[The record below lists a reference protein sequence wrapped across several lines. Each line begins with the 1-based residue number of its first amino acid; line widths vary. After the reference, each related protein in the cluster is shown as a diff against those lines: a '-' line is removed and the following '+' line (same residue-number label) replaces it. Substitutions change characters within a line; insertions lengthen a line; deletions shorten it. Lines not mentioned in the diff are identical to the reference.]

1 MPIKKKKK
9 KKGARFFKAVADKK
23 RDFSY
28 PKKKK
33 KKKKEING
41 ISAGDMLPKKN
52 RLSRRVI
59 REVIKKGKT
68 VRSGNISLKYLI
80 FSPQKPLFSFV
91 VSLKTVK
98 NAASRNKLKR
108 RGRAVVF
115 GLLPSIKEGYR
126 AVIFFGKESEKLRF
140 PALKEEI
147 TKLFR
152 KAGIL

>member
-1 MPIKKKKK
+1 
-9 KKGARFFKAVADKK
+9 
-23 RDFSY
+23 
-28 PKKKK
+28 
-33 KKKKEING
+33 
-41 ISAGDMLPKKN
+41 MLPKKN

-59 REVIKKGKT
+59 REVIKKGKA

-91 VSLKTVK
+91 VSLKNVK

-115 GLLPSIKEGYR
+115 ELLPSIKEGCR